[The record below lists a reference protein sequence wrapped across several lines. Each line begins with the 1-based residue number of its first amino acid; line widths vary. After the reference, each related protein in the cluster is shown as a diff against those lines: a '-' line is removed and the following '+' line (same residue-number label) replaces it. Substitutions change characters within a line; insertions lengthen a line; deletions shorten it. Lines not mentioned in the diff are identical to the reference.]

1 MANFTKSNAD
11 ITSYFNPISNPYVN
25 PISNNSTDF
34 QINLRD
40 ISSSYLGLGSSS
52 NIPISQLFTTNFTK
66 NNVDISTLYELYLA
80 NYVGTIDTDY
90 KIWDPTKH
98 SGLLIQFK
106 KDTTISFRYKVS
118 LQFVMIGGGG
128 GGGQTSANQAGGG
141 GGAGELI
148 TGNMTNILAN
158 TTIAF
163 TIGSGGASDISGN
176 PSSILCNG
184 NTITANGG
192 GEGGKGSTASS
203 AQTGSSTGGSGSAAM
218 TTQAGVASD
227 KTLTNIGYFNTMVS
241 YNNAGGAGENQNNGS
256 GSGGGGGGAVG
267 VGGAGGTGGASNAG
281 GGNGGIGQT
290 ITFGIT
296 TFLIGGGGGG
306 GARQPAYT
314 SDLSG
319 GYASYGGGM
328 GGGEAFG
335 ANQKGQNGVANTGAG
350 GGGGGNHAPND
361 KSNGGLGGSGTVIIY
376 IIPTGVTT

>member
-11 ITSYFNPISNPYVN
+11 ITSYFNPISSSYVN
-25 PISNNSTDF
+25 AISNNSTGF

-52 NIPISQLFTTNFTK
+52 NIPISQLFITNFTK
-66 NNVDISTLYELYLA
+66 NSVDISTLYELYLA
-80 NYVGTIDTDY
+80 NYVGTINTDY
-90 KIWDPTKH
+90 KIWDPTNH
-98 SGLLIQFK
+98 DGLLIQFK
-106 KDTTISFRYKVS
+106 KSTTISFRYKVS

-128 GGGQTSANQAGGG
+128 GGGQTSVNQAGGG

-158 TTIAF
+158 TTITF
-163 TIGSGGASDISGN
+163 TIGNGGVSDTAGS

-203 AQTGSSTGGSGSAAM
+203 AQTGSSTGGSGSAAI

-227 KTLTNIGYFNTMVS
+227 KTFTDVGYFNTMVS
-241 YNNAGGAGENQNNGS
+241 YNNAGGAGEDQNNGS
-256 GSGGGGGGAVG
+256 GSGGGGGGAGG
-267 VGGAGGTGGASNAG
+267 VGGAGGTGGPSNAG

-290 ITFGIT
+290 TIFGST

-314 SDLSG
+314 TDTIG
-319 GYASYGGGM
+319 GTNSYGGGT
-328 GGGEAFG
+328 GGFSGTPST
-335 ANQKGQNGVANTGAG
+335 NGQNGIANTGAG
-350 GGGGGNHAPND
+350 GGGGGNHAPNGI
-361 KSNGGLGGSGTVIIY
+361 SNGGTGGSGTIIIY
-376 IIPTGVTT
+376 IIPAGVTA